1 MYLLHDLEQKARLT
15 ADATFQERMVE
26 RLRQQLPDKMRRVL
40 DMHLRETKRRLERRY
55 PESGKENGETA
66 LVFRLI
72 TQLRELMHHFL
83 YKNPPPESQIEKGK
97 AARVYQLIR
106 SKTTRDVHAEN
117 LYDSILSTPE
127 YPIHS
132 KAYGISLLNRHLA
145 TMAIDRSPSS
155 MLETYGWMSLDMN
168 GVKGMVDCTTY
179 QNVTHYLQAVAQFLL
194 DKQGK
199 TRQWLE
205 RQKIKVIPLAAGG
218 DEYALLLDGEG
229 PMSSDFFEETSGR
242 YLEELSGREDL
253 ARFLDFSDRGVQ
265 LEYSLPT
272 EAERAAF
279 FQMAP
284 PKQDE
289 YLAGVG
295 DLLLPDAFIST
306 GGMGGANVAMG
317 VRRAVER
324 GSLLL
329 DVNGETLDTAR
340 LKIIQHTMELAE
352 ARQAENKADF
362 KTQLKTS
369 NPKFYQFLLRNV
381 ENRRLDERLRDT
393 QEQLAHEKA
402 RRADMERDMDALRAL
417 CSRQAARIEQLLARV
432 A

>member
-1 MYLLHDLEQKARLT
+1 MTEQQNAGPDQNMDVLGNVLLLLHDLDRNARLT
-15 ADATFQERMVE
+15 ADSSYQERRIE
-26 RLRQQLPDKMRRVL
+26 ALLRQLPDEMRRVL
-40 DMHLRETKRRLERRY
+40 TLHLRVTNRRLGRRY
-55 PESGKENGETA
+55 PEAEFGEKAPRIYTA
-66 LVFRLI
+66 
-72 TQLRELMHHFL
+72 
-83 YKNPPPESQIEKGK
+83 
-97 AARVYQLIR
+97 IR
-106 SKTTRDVHAEN
+106 RKKIRNIHAEN

-145 TMAIDRSPSS
+145 TMAIDRSPGS

-194 DKQGK
+194 DKEGK
-199 TRQWLE
+199 TRKWLE
-205 RQKIKVIPLAAGG
+205 RRKVKVIPLAAGG
-218 DEYALLLDGEG
+218 DEYALFLDGEG
-229 PMSSDFFEETSGR
+229 PMSSDFFQETSGR
-242 YLEELSGREDL
+242 YQEELAGREEL
-253 ARFLDFSDRGVQ
+253 ARFLDFSDRGVR
-265 LEYSLPT
+265 LEYGLPT

-284 PKQDE
+284 PEQEK

-295 DLLLPDAFIST
+295 DLLLPDAFIPT
-306 GGMGGANVAMG
+306 GGMGGANVADG

-329 DVNGETLDTAR
+329 DVNGETLDSAR

-352 ARQAENKADF
+352 ALQAENKTAF

-369 NPKFYQFLLRNV
+369 NPKFFQFLLRNV

-417 CSRQAARIEQLLARV
+417 CHRKDARIEDLLRKCA
-432 A
+432 

>member
-1 MYLLHDLEQKARLT
+1 MLLMRELEQHARLT
-15 ADATFQERMVE
+15 ADASYQERRIE
-26 RLRQQLPDKMRRVL
+26 ALLRQLPDEMRRVL
-40 DMHLRETKRRLERRY
+40 TMHLRVTNRRLGRRY
-55 PESGKENGETA
+55 PEAEFGQKAPRIFTA
-66 LVFRLI
+66 
-72 TQLRELMHHFL
+72 
-83 YKNPPPESQIEKGK
+83 
-97 AARVYQLIR
+97 IR
-106 SKTTRDVHAEN
+106 SKRIRNIHAEN

-127 YPIHS
+127 NPIHS

-145 TMAIDRSPSS
+145 TMAIDKSPGS

-194 DKQGK
+194 DKEGK

-229 PMSSDFFEETSGR
+229 PMSSDFFDETSGR

-253 ARFLDFSDRGVQ
+253 ARFLDFSDRGVR

-295 DLLLPDAFIST
+295 DLLLPDAFIPT

-329 DVNGETLDTAR
+329 DANGETLDTAR

-352 ARQAENKADF
+352 ALQAENKSAF
-362 KTQLKTS
+362 KKDLEKS
-369 NPKFYQFLLRNV
+369 NPKFHKFLLRNV
-381 ENRRLDERLRDT
+381 ENRRLDERLRET

-402 RRADMERDMDALRAL
+402 RRADTERGMNALRAL
-417 CSRQAARIEQLLARV
+417 CNRQEARIEELLRKV